1 MANRWGTTAEE
12 PFSLLPN
19 FGISVLVMTF
29 PGREGFG
36 PEFYNALKEGRNF
49 GQLDIDEAAQVVEH
63 LIALGYTARD
73 RVGITGCSYGG
84 YFAVQSI
91 IRHPDLYAAAV
102 AQCTLLDLEHAYEF
116 TGRSSVAY
124 WEGRV
129 PDADAAEYIA
139 DSPVHHAAEVRTPL
153 LLVHGTEDQLPVSM
167 VEDFRD
173 QIVAHGTPVELITF
187 KGEGHGLSNPS
198 SHMAAAQAQIRWFQK
213 YLAGGTVR

>member
-1 MANRWGTTAEE
+1 
-12 PFSLLPN
+12 LPN

-116 TGRSSVAY
+116 TGRVVGCLLGGARA
-124 WEGRV
+124 GRRRRRIHCRL
-129 PDADAAEYIA
+129 AG
-139 DSPVHHAAEVRTPL
+139 SPRAEVRTPL

-173 QIVAHGTPVELITF
+173 QIAAHGTPVEMITF